1 LIKINSFV
9 WNNFW
14 LKEDSQLK
22 IKRMKSTILNKTLLV
37 LTIGVITFLSSCK
50 STTPFTNTVRTKYN
64 LDDAKL
70 KRMQFYVSH
79 DILLQ
84 RGEASANSQE
94 LDEDGKLIISSSSSL
109 DNISIDGKTPGVCVK
124 VLSENKLAVSFFE
137 SDDQYLVFGDPKNRG
152 RYQLM
157 GAEWNNGKGKIN
169 FGGKVYYIMPGGAG
183 AYLKFEMKKVKD
195 YKTTSKKAKG
205 RKVN

>member
-1 LIKINSFV
+1 
-9 WNNFW
+9 
-14 LKEDSQLK
+14 
-22 IKRMKSTILNKTLLV
+22 MKSTILNKTLLI
-37 LTIGVITFLSSCK
+37 LSLGVITFLTSCK
-50 STTPFTNTVRTKYN
+50 STIPFTNSVRAKYS
-64 LDDAKL
+64 LDEAKL
-70 KRMQFYVSH
+70 KRMQFYVSS

-84 RGEASANSQE
+84 RGEASSNSQE

-109 DNISIDGKTPGVCVK
+109 DNISVDGKTPGVCVK
-124 VLSENKLAVSFFE
+124 VLSDNKLAISFFE

-195 YKTTSKKAKG
+195 YKTTSTKAKG
-205 RKVN
+205 RTVN